1 MEQEV
6 RHVLPVD
13 IERTS
18 MEIIS
23 EELARMGVSLP
34 PEREAVV
41 KRVIHTTA
49 DFDYAGSLRFTDG
62 GAEAAVAAETP
73 QPQVADSFPVKS
85 LM

>member
-23 EELARMGVSLP
+23 EELARMGVVLSGP
-34 PEREAVV
+34 NEAVI

-49 DFDYAGSLRFTDG
+49 DFDYVENLRFTPR
-62 GAEAAVAAETP
+62 AVSGP
-73 QPQVADSFPVKS
+73 WRSCGRGRS
-85 LM
+85 S

>member
-23 EELARMGVSLP
+23 EELARMGVVLSGP
-34 PEREAVV
+34 NEAV
-41 KRVIHTTA
+41 
-49 DFDYAGSLRFTDG
+49 DL
-62 GAEAAVAAETP
+62 
-73 QPQVADSFPVKS
+73 KS
-85 LM
+85 VV